1 MKKTLS
7 TNQIMKT
14 LFGTTGLGE
23 SHVLT
28 GKVKKTVTKVKR
40 YNPERYAEASAF
52 IREDKYKAVAEA
64 AVLNLDL
71 LQMKARGEADSEL
84 IKKAKNAGSD
94 LWRKIKELLGK
105 LMIVIEEF
113 FAKLFSKVKPL
124 EKMQTKLYEQMKK
137 LDKII
142 KAKSVEEPDETLK
155 VEIPKLSDAEFE
167 SLKTLKQG
175 KLELVAG
182 KKAKDVYTTNI
193 SSTNYDNTM
202 SSALAADIKKFE
214 SSIDAPLQVSLNWFN
229 MLKTSRKNKN
239 LKTAV
244 KSLGKNAKAVFNSDL
259 SNLDSNLN
267 TLGNTQLGGSAASK
281 IDSSVG
287 ALLAE
292 GVAIEEKRREL
303 EVAKK
308 KIEIYQKKFNVIK
321 KLDVATKDDLK
332 PLFHMCRHMSS
343 VCRSSI
349 AKINEINSIA
359 KEEKLFLNKIKNAP
373 TSVTGSMKPEIL
385 QIIRKTCQQA
395 NEALNINRKIANITA
410 SNIIWAAGKLISA
423 TSQVLT
429 HFSNED
435 EDDEIKIKA

>member
-124 EKMQTKLYEQMKK
+124 EKIQAKLYTQMNK
-137 LDKII
+137 LDKMVN
-142 KAKSVEEPDETLK
+142 AKSVETPDEKLK
-155 VEIPKLSDAEFE
+155 VEIPAMVNAAFNKLVS
-167 SLKTLKQG
+167 
-175 KLELVAG
+175 AG
-182 KKAKDVYTTNI
+182 KFNKIETDVDSSKVYEATTASSTDAAKDLEH
-193 SSTNYDNTM
+193 
-202 SSALAADIKKFE
+202 ALATDVANFE
-214 SSIDAPLQVSLNWFN
+214 ASIDAPLQMSLNWFN

-239 LKTAV
+239 LKNTV
-244 KSLGKNAKAVFNSDL
+244 KTLGKNATTLFKGELKDL
-259 SNLDSNLN
+259 KTNLGN
-267 TLGNTQLGGSAASK
+267 LGNTTANGAPASK
-281 IDSSVG
+281 IDTEVS
-287 ALLAE
+287 ALLAQ
-292 GVAIEEKRREL
+292 GVNIEEHRKKL

-308 KIEIYQKKFNVIK
+308 KIEVYQKRYKVTFIYTISDQKSLVQLYRMC
-321 KLDVATKDDLK
+321 KL
-332 PLFHMCRHMSS
+332 MSD
-343 VCRSSI
+343 VCRTSI
-349 AKINEINSIA
+349 DKLRQINSIA

-373 TSVTGSMKPEIL
+373 TSITGNMKPEIL
-385 QIIRKTCQQA
+385 QIIRKVCQQA
-395 NEALNINRKIANITA
+395 NEALNINRKLANISA
-410 SNIIWAAGKLISA
+410 ANVIWAAGKIVSA
-423 TSQVLT
+423 SSKVLT
-429 HFSNED
+429 HFTNED
-435 EDDEIKIKA
+435 EDDEVRIKA